1 MLSIETVLVP
11 TDCSE
16 SSAAAVEAAVAV
28 ADRYGAALHLLQV
41 LDERVVD
48 GLDAGDVTAEAVAAD
63 YQDFATAVEADVAD
77 AEGIQGFSHSSAA
90 GFSAR
95 SLRRSP
101 GSVILDAADE
111 VDADFIVIPRETPS
125 GSTAETIGKA
135 ALYVVEY
142 ASQPVL
148 SV

>member
-1 MLSIETVLVP
+1 MLSIETVLAP

-16 SSAAAVEAAVAV
+16 ASAAAVEYAVAV
-28 ADRYGAALHLLQV
+28 ADRYGASLHLLQV

-48 GLDAGDVTAEAVAAD
+48 GLETGDVTAEAVAAE
-63 YQDFATAVEADVAD
+63 YQEFAAEVEAQVAESADVD
-77 AEGIQGFSHSSAA
+77 GFTHSSAA

-101 GSVILDAADE
+101 GSVVLDAADE

-125 GSTAETIGKA
+125 SSAAETIGKA

>member
-1 MLSIETVLVP
+1 MLAIETVLVP

-16 SSAAAVEAAVAV
+16 SSATAVEYAIAV
-28 ADRYGAALHLLQV
+28 ADRYGASLHLLQV

-48 GLDAGDVTAEAVAAD
+48 GLETGDVAAEAVAED
-63 YQDFATAVEADVAD
+63 YQGFVAEVEAQVAEAAGVD
-77 AEGIQGFSHSSAA
+77 GFTHSSAA

-101 GSVILDAADE
+101 GSVVLDAADE
-111 VDADFIVIPRETPS
+111 VDADFIVIPRETQS
-125 GSTAETIGKA
+125 NSAAEAIGKA

>member
-1 MLSIETVLVP
+1 MLAIETVLAP
-11 TDCSE
+11 TDCSDA
-16 SSAAAVEAAVAV
+16 SARAVEYALAV
-28 ADRYGAALHLLQV
+28 ADRYEASLHLLQV

-48 GLDAGDVTAEAVAAD
+48 GLDSGDVAAAEVAAD
-63 YQDFATAVEADVAD
+63 YQAFAAEVEERVDD
-77 AEGIQGFSHSSAA
+77 AAGVSGLSSSSAA
-90 GFSAR
+90 GFSTS

-101 GSVILDAADE
+101 GSVVLDAADE

-125 GSTAETIGKA
+125 SSATETIGKA

>member
-1 MLSIETVLVP
+1 MLAIETVLAP
-11 TDCSE
+11 TDCSD
-16 SSAAAVEAAVAV
+16 SSASAVEYAVAV
-28 ADRYGAALHLLQV
+28 ADRYGASLHLLQV
-41 LDERVVD
+41 LEERVVD
-48 GLDAGDVTAEAVAAD
+48 GLEAGDVAAEAVAED
-63 YQDFATAVEADVAD
+63 YQDFAAAVEAQVAD
-77 AEGIQGFSHSSAA
+77 ANGIEGFTHSSAA

-101 GSVILDAADE
+101 GSVILDAAEE

-125 GSTAETIGKA
+125 GSSAETIGKA